1 MDGIPFLASIYLWLK
16 AFHLVAVVCW
26 FAALF
31 YLPRLFVYH
40 VTAEDQI
47 SKERFE
53 LMERRLYKG
62 IANPAMMASITFG
75 ILLVMGV
82 PAIAQG
88 GWFGAKMLLVVGLV
102 IYHIMCKA
110 HMLKIAGGENTK
122 SHVYFRWFNEV
133 PVVFLILIAILVI
146 VKPF

>member
-1 MDGIPFLASIYLWLK
+1 MDSVPFLASIYLWLK

-40 VTAEDQI
+40 VMSEDQI

-53 LMERRLYKG
+53 LMERKLYKG
-62 IANPAMMASITFG
+62 IANPAMMASITLG
-75 ILLVMGV
+75 ILMVVGI
-82 PAIAQG
+82 PAIASG
-88 GWFGAKMLLVVGLV
+88 GWFGAKMLLVVALV

-110 HMLKIAGGENTK
+110 HMIKLAEGENTK

-133 PVVFLILIAILVI
+133 PVVILILIAILVI

>member
-1 MDGIPFLASIYLWLK
+1 MDGIPALASFYLWLK

-40 VTAEDQI
+40 SMAEDQI

-53 LMERRLYKG
+53 LMERKLYKG
-62 IANPAMMASITFG
+62 IANPAMMASI
-75 ILLVMGV
+75 LLGMLIVMAV
-82 PAIAQG
+82 PAIASG
-88 GWFGAKMLLVVGLV
+88 GWFGAKILLVIALV

-110 HMLKIAGGENTK
+110 HMMKLADGENTK

-133 PVVFLILIAILVI
+133 PVVLLIAIAILVI

>member
-1 MDGIPFLASIYLWLK
+1 MDSVPFLASIYLWLK
-16 AFHLVAVVCW
+16 AFHLIAVVCW

-40 VTAEDQI
+40 VMSEDQV

-53 LMERRLYKG
+53 LMERKLYKG
-62 IANPAMMASITFG
+62 IANPAMMATLTLG
-75 ILLVMGV
+75 ILMVVGL
-82 PAIAQG
+82 PAIASG
-88 GWFGAKMLLVVGLV
+88 GWFGAKMLLVVALV

-110 HMLKIAGGENTK
+110 HMVKLAEGENLK
-122 SHVYFRWFNEV
+122 SHVYFRWFNEA
-133 PVVFLILIAILVI
+133 PVVILILVAILVI

>member
-1 MDGIPFLASIYLWLK
+1 MDGIVSLAPYYLWLK

-40 VTAEDQI
+40 SMAEDQI

-53 LMERRLYKG
+53 LMERKLYKG
-62 IANPAMMASITFG
+62 IANPAMMVS
-75 ILLVMGV
+75 ILLGMSLVMVLPG
-82 PAIAQG
+82 IASG
-88 GWFGAKMLLVVGLV
+88 GWFGAKILLVVALV
-102 IYHIMCKA
+102 VYHIMCKA
-110 HMLKIAGGENTK
+110 HMMKLAEGENTK
-122 SHVYFRWFNEV
+122 THVYFRWFNEV
-133 PVVFLILIAILVI
+133 PVVLLIAIAILVV

>member
-16 AFHLVAVVCW
+16 ALHLVAVVCW
-26 FAALF
+26 FAALL

-40 VTAEDQI
+40 VMAEDQI
-47 SKERFE
+47 SKKRFE
-53 LMERRLYKG
+53 LMERKLYRG
-62 IANPAMMASITFG
+62 IANPAMMASLTFG
-75 ILLVMGV
+75 ILLVLGV

-88 GWFGAKMLLVVGLV
+88 GWFHAKMALVVALV

-110 HMLKIAGGENTK
+110 HMMKIAEGENTK

-133 PVVFLILIAILVI
+133 PALLLVLIAILVI

>member
-1 MDGIPFLASIYLWLK
+1 MEGIPFLASYYLWLK

-40 VTAEDQI
+40 VMSEDQV

-53 LMERRLYKG
+53 LMERKLYNG
-62 IANPAMMASITFG
+62 IANPAMMATLTLG
-75 ILLVMGV
+75 ILIVMGV
-82 PAIAQG
+82 PALMAG
-88 GWFGAKMLLVVGLV
+88 GWFHAKMALVVALIV
-102 IYHIMCKA
+102 YHIMCKA
-110 HMLKIAGGENTK
+110 HMMKLAEGENTK

-133 PVVFLILIAILVI
+133 PVVILILIAILVI